1 MFKKNKKILL
11 KEKKALSI
19 FAVIGFIL
27 GVIFLDLKPT
37 GNIILSKYLP
47 YTSISVIGVSMIF
60 CSIIL
65 IAYYFYKY
73 K

>member
-1 MFKKNKKILL
+1 MFKKNKKTLL
-11 KEKKALSI
+11 KEKKALAF
-19 FAVIGFIL
+19 FAIIGFVL

-37 GNIILSKYLP
+37 GNIILNKYCP
-47 YTSISVIGVSMIF
+47 YTAISLVGVSMIF

-65 IAYYFYKY
+65 VAYYFYKY